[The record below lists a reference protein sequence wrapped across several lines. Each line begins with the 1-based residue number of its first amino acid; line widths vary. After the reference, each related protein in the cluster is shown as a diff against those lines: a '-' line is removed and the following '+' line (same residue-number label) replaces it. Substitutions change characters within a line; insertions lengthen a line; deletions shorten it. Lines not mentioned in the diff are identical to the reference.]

1 MTIRRFTVLAIL
13 LAVCVTSYMVWRGN
27 EDHREFPEKLEEAIR
42 LCRMRT
48 YHDPNYDYE
57 VRYPSFFEQL
67 PDSLIDEPGCSQFR
81 YWDNWVQIELTTRVV
96 PNEDSLSTQE
106 GMKRFAQL
114 HHAKEQVMHD
124 DSFMLSGPL
133 YVNGSEIPNYRYH
146 SKYVRHRRF
155 WFVQMLV
162 YPINCERAVRRLI
175 QQVDDWR
182 VWRSMC

>member
-48 YHDPNYDYE
+48 YHE
-57 VRYPSFFEQL
+57 
-67 PDSLIDEPGCSQFR
+67 FR

-106 GMKRFAQL
+106 GMQRFAQL
-114 HHAKEQVMHD
+114 HHANEQIIQG
-124 DSFMLSGPL
+124 DSFLLSGPL

-162 YPINCERAVRRLI
+162 YPIHCEKAVRRLI

-182 VWRSMC
+182 VWSPMC